1 MFRYIPLKEQVM
13 EERRKNAA
21 LKALSDK
28 NTSGNKFEKI
38 KSYYERGLWDI
49 SRVRN
54 AVVKGWITAEEFFM
68 ITDEIYEE

>member
-1 MFRYIPLKEQVM
+1 MM
-13 EERRKNAA
+13 N
-21 LKALSDK
+21 S
-28 NTSGNKFEKI
+28 KFEKV

-54 AVVKGWITAEEFFM
+54 AVVMSWITAEEFFM